1 VEREAIGELHG
12 QRPGAQNPL
21 EATVRLDSTCAA
33 DPSKV
38 KLDVCRSE
46 VNFDPWTSEGS
57 NAYMHYVVF
66 ASEFFCCDLVRFVRQ
81 LSHE

>member
-1 VEREAIGELHG
+1 MVSVPE
-12 QRPGAQNPL
+12 NPL
-21 EATVRLDSTCAA
+21 KATVRLDSTCAA

-57 NAYMHYVVF
+57 NAHMLGDATALF
-66 ASEFFCCDLVRFVRQ
+66 IFCFGNL
-81 LSHE
+81 LL